1 MNKARAES
9 FSDGV
14 FAFAITLL
22 VLGIQIPDLKT
33 GSNQELR
40 GALIRALPQLVPYV
54 TSFATI
60 GIIWLNHHAMFH
72 GLERVEHI
80 SPRRVAFR
88 SKIPALSTA
97 IRSKPAPASGNAHG
111 PEIAAPSETM
121 LPNEKGPHL
130 RNALPNALVLNF
142 KTSFRKSL
150 MYSSTAWRSS
160 SVSPM

>member
-33 GSNQELR
+33 GGNQELR
-40 GALIRALPQLVPYV
+40 EALIRSVPQLVPYI

-72 GLERVEHI
+72 GLERVEHTTLTLI
-80 SPRRVAFR
+80 YYSCWSSLSFP
-88 SKIPALSTA
+88 IP
-97 IRSKPAPASGNAHG
+97 PPC
-111 PEIAAPSETM
+111 
-121 LPNEKGPHL
+121 
-130 RNALPNALVLNF
+130 
-142 KTSFRKSL
+142 
-150 MYSSTAWRSS
+150 
-160 SVSPM
+160 